1 MVIDPRLP
9 SGAAFDDVGVRGL
22 GYGAPVENALEEP
35 SPYYFQAVGMTQPQS
50 MWRIVIEVLRRYEQT
65 GIPQP
70 ELPRSI
76 QRPGALVGLTIGLA
90 VRQAALAAGAPV
102 AVEA

>member
-1 MVIDPRLP
+1 MSV
-9 SGAAFDDVGVRGL
+9 
-22 GYGAPVENALEEP
+22 LEEQ
-35 SPYYFQAVGMTQPQS
+35 SPYCFGEFSWS
-50 MWRIVIEVLRRYEQT
+50 MWRSVIEILRRYEAT

-90 VRQAALAAGAPV
+90 VRQAALSAQSTAS
-102 AVEA
+102 

>member
-1 MVIDPRLP
+1 V
-9 SGAAFDDVGVRGL
+9 SNV
-22 GYGAPVENALEEP
+22 LEEL
-35 SPYYFQAVGMTQPQS
+35 SPYYFQAVGVAQTQGWW
-50 MWRIVIEVLRRYEQT
+50 MWQVVIEILRRYEQT

-90 VRQAALAAGAPV
+90 VRQAALAAQAKP
-102 AVEA
+102 A